1 MPERAARGLSV
12 HAACRLADLALS
24 ASGTA
29 ACVEHAAGGLLLERC
44 ALRCADHPLAHLGA
58 PILSLARAR
67 ANHTGGILSVVDTRC
82 EGGAAAVRCAGGG
95 VLVAVR
101 VIYGARRASF
111 WFTVL
116 PGAAEA
122 EAAEAAVPQQGVCG
136 AKRPRAAAC

>member
-1 MPERAARGLSV
+1 M
-12 HAACRLADLALS
+12 
-24 ASGTA
+24 
-29 ACVEHAAGGLLLERC
+29 EHAAGGLLLERC

-67 ANHTGGILSVVDTRC
+67 ANHTGGGVLSVVDTRC

-116 PGAAEA
+116 PGAAAEVEA
-122 EAAEAAVPQQGVCG
+122 PVPQQGVCG